1 MEKTMYDIIVVG
13 AGPAGLTAAIY
24 ARRAEKSVLIIE
36 KDTFGGQITHSPR
49 VENYPGFVAISGNEF
64 ADKLIEQAM
73 EQGAE
78 IELDTVTGLV
88 GEPGKYK
95 VVCGTHEYE
104 ARSVIIAT
112 GSRHRTLGIANE
124 ERYTG
129 EGISY
134 CAVCDGAFYRGKRV
148 AVIGGGNSALQDAVM
163 LSESCESVTVVQN
176 LDYLTGETR
185 LQKALSERENVEFI
199 YSSIVKRVLA
209 DGTAFAGL
217 VIENTLTG
225 EESELRVDGAFVAI
239 GQIPENE
246 PFESLVKLN
255 DYGYVVADEECVPE
269 CAEGKEGEPS
279 GIFVAG
285 DCRTK
290 RVRQITTA
298 TADGATAALAASRFL
313 DSLSES

>member
-1 MEKTMYDIIVVG
+1 MYDIIIVG

-24 ARRAEKSVLIIE
+24 ARRAEKSVLVIE

-49 VENYPGFVAISGNEF
+49 VENIPGFLEVSGNEF

-78 IELDTVTGLV
+78 IELDTVTGIG
-88 GEPGKYK
+88 GEEGNYT
-95 VVCGTHEYE
+95 VICGSKEYH
-104 ARSVIIAT
+104 ARSVIVAT

-134 CAVCDGAFYRGKRV
+134 CAVCDGAFFRGKSV

-163 LSESCESVTVVQN
+163 LSESCPKVYVVQN
-176 LDYLTGETR
+176 LEFLTGEKK
-185 LQKALSERENVEFI
+185 LQKILAERENVEFI
-199 YSSIVKRVLA
+199 YNSVVKRIIA
-209 DGTAFAGL
+209 DGSEMRGI
-217 VIENTLTG
+217 VIADSRGGG
-225 EESELRVDGAFVAI
+225 EMELRVDGVFVAI
-239 GQIPENE
+239 GQVPENE
-246 PFESLVKLN
+246 PFKAALKLN
-255 DYGYVVADEECVPE
+255 DYGYIVAGEGCVPE
-269 CAEGKEGEPS
+269 AAEDGTVPRG

-290 RVRQITTA
+290 SVRQVTTA
-298 TADGATAALAASRFL
+298 TADGAVAAIAACRFI
-313 DSLSES
+313 DSLNRE